1 MINYIYILDDN
12 LTINSST
19 LYTKKFNGLQD
30 IGAAKINGYLKN
42 DMEKLNQ
49 EGNVRDEVQSENDSM
64 VDSSNESSSSNE
76 IPLIGCE
83 NISRFL

>member
-30 IGAAKINGYLKN
+30 IGAAKINGNLKN
-42 DMEKLNQ
+42 DMEKLN
-49 EGNVRDEVQSENDSM
+49 
-64 VDSSNESSSSNE
+64 
-76 IPLIGCE
+76 
-83 NISRFL
+83 